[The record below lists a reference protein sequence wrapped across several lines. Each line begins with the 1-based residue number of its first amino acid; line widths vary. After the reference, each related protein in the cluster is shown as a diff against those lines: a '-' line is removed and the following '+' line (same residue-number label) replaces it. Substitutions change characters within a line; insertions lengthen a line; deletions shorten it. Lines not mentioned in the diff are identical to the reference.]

1 MENLVRILILEDMLE
16 DSILMRRE
24 LEKSGF
30 QFDCLRVENQND
42 FERALEEFKPDLIL
56 SDYSLPRFN
65 GMAALEIAQNK
76 LPNIPFLF
84 VSGIIGEEFAIEALK
99 KGATD
104 YVLKDR
110 LGRLGASV
118 KRALRE
124 AEERQQRKRA
134 LEDLRESEHRYR
146 SLFEEVRNS
155 RVQLENLSRQLLEA
169 QESERR
175 RIARELHDE
184 IGQALTAVKI
194 NLEGLGQITS
204 SDHPYPEVQESI
216 GIVDRVL
223 AQVRNLSLDLRPSLL
238 DDLGLVSALRWY
250 LDRQSSRGGFTFELK
265 AETLTGRLKPE
276 LETVCFR
283 VTQEAIT
290 NILKHARA
298 GHVHVELKQRNQAL
312 TLTIR
317 DNGIGFDVEGAYAS
331 ASSGTSLGL
340 LSMQERVFL
349 SGGHFTVESGNGKTE
364 IVAAFPS
371 SVVQNRENG
380 S

>member
-1 MENLVRILILEDMLE
+1 MLE

>member
-1 MENLVRILILEDMLE
+1 MESLVRILILEDMLE
-16 DSILMRRE
+16 DSLLMRRE

-30 QFDCLRVENQND
+30 QFDCLRVENQED
-42 FERALEEFKPDLIL
+42 FERALEQFNPDLIL

-76 LPNIPFLF
+76 LPDTPFLF

-110 LGRLGASV
+110 LGRLGTSV

-124 AEERQQRKRA
+124 SEDRQQRKRA
-134 LEDLRESEHRYR
+134 LEDLQDSEQRYR
-146 SLFEEVRNS
+146 TLFEEVRRS
-155 RVQLENLSRQLLEA
+155 RVELENLSRQLLEA

-194 NLEGLGQITS
+194 NLQGINESTGSEPCGSQ
-204 SDHPYPEVQESI
+204 VQESI

-223 AQVRNLSLDLRPSLL
+223 AQVRNISLDLRPSLL

-250 LDRQSSRGGFTFELK
+250 LDRQSMRGGFTFELK
-265 AETLTGRLKPE
+265 AASLTGRLGSE

-298 GHVHVELKQRNQAL
+298 KHVQVELKQKNQSL
-312 TLTIR
+312 TLIIR
-317 DNGIGFDVEGAYAS
+317 DDGIGFNVAEAHTKATG
-331 ASSGTSLGL
+331 GTSLGL

-349 SGGHFTVESGNGKTE
+349 SGGHLTVESGNGKTE
-364 IVAAFPS
+364 IVATFPS
-371 SVVQNRENG
+371 SLASQRENEV
-380 S
+380 

>member
-1 MENLVRILILEDMLE
+1 MEKLVRILILEDMLE
-16 DSILMRRE
+16 DSLLMRRE

-30 QFDCLRVENQND
+30 QFDCLRVENQTD
-42 FERALEEFKPDLIL
+42 FEKALEEFKPDLIL

-76 LPNIPFLF
+76 LPDIPFLF

-110 LGRLGASV
+110 LGRLGSSV
-118 KRALRE
+118 KRAVRE
-124 AEERQQRKRA
+124 SEDRQQRKRV
-134 LEDLRESEHRYR
+134 LEELQDSEQRYR
-146 SLFEEVRNS
+146 TLFEEVRRS
-155 RVQLENLSRQLLEA
+155 RAQLENLSRQLLEA
-169 QESERR
+169 QELERR

-194 NLEGLGQITS
+194 NLQGLGQAKS
-204 SDHPYPEVQESI
+204 SDHPCPEVDESV

-250 LDRQSSRGGFTFELK
+250 LDRQASRGGFTFELK
-265 AETLTGRLKPE
+265 TDTLTERLKPE

-290 NILKHARA
+290 NILKHAHA
-298 GHVHVELKQRNQAL
+298 GHVHVELKLRNQAL
-312 TLTIR
+312 TLAIR
-317 DNGIGFDVEGAYAS
+317 DNGVGFDVERAYAS

-349 SGGHFTVESGNGKTE
+349 SGGHFTVESSSGKTE
-364 IVAAFPS
+364 IVAVFPS
-371 SVVQNRENG
+371 SVAQHRENN